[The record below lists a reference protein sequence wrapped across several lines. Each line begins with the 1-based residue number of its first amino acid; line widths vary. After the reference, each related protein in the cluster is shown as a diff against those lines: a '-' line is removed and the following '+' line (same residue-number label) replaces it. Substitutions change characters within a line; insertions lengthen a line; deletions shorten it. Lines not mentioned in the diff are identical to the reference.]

1 LYNNLQS
8 DIFYSH
14 ILIIMIS
21 LVFYLLYTY
30 IMYILY
36 IYIYIDNIDLC
47 IYNIEIYDGTSSL
60 LVVRVMD
67 VMMMSSQYLW
77 LGKMSES
84 SGKMMLGLQKFWD
97 FKNEHIYASWCIKYA
112 SNMHQICIKYASNM
126 HQICIKYAS
135 NMHQTEK
142 LCNLCYRKYE
152 FGTLRRWLE
161 SVPAPKSQ
169 HVTVRLKKKH
179 KNAFRSVQYLFGS
192 KKIGYPP

>member
-1 LYNNLQS
+1 
-8 DIFYSH
+8 
-14 ILIIMIS
+14 
-21 LVFYLLYTY
+21 
-30 IMYILY
+30 MYILY
-36 IYIYIDNIDLC
+36 IHIDNIDLC

-126 HQICIKYAS
+126 HQ
-135 NMHQTEK
+135 TEK

-169 HVTVRLKKKH
+169 HVTVRLNKKH

-192 KKIGYPP
+192 ENWLSPLAF